1 MEEQDKLIDQSAL
14 AKSISDKLPYE
25 FTEYFLVKLLD
36 PVKVKKEVVVLPKDS
51 PKKDDNG
58 VEAIEMDKN
67 PKTEIVE
74 EDSNFRKGIVISIP
88 RLYSNTDN
96 NSKLF
101 DVKEGSVVLFRETS
115 GIQFDLLKNSKLI
128 RMFDIIGVEK

>member
-36 PVKVKKEVVVLPKDS
+36 PIKVKKEVVVLPKDS

-74 EDSNFRKGIVISIP
+74 ENSNFRKGIVISIP